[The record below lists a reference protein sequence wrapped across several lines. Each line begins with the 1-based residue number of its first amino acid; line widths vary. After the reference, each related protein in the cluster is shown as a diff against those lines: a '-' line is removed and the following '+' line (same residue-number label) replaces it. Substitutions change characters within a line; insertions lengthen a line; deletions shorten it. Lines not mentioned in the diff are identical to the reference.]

1 MINRMKFKPV
11 PINASNRAYFSLQ
24 QVFKKRS
31 LSKSFKIRLYRTNII
46 PMLIYGCEAQTF
58 RLADK
63 NKLETFE
70 KKKVLRRIFGP
81 VLDQTTNTWRS
92 LKNSEI
98 ESRYAAPNVN
108 QVMKKRRLK
117 YAGHVARTGEDRMPK
132 RVMLDEVSGRRSKG
146 GQNSDGWTM
155 SEKMSQ
161 RWGWIRRDGWRL
173 RRTDRHRET
182 ILRQY

>member
-1 MINRMKFKPV
+1 MDVKPKLLDLL
-11 PINASNRAYFSLQ
+11 IKTN
-24 QVFKKRS
+24 
-31 LSKSFKIRLYRTNII
+31 SKLLK
-46 PMLIYGCEAQTF
+46 
-58 RLADK
+58 
-63 NKLETFE
+63 

-146 GQNSDGWTM
+146 RP
-155 SEKMSQ
+155 KL
-161 RWGWIRRDGWRL
+161 RWMDNVREDVAEMGMDP
-173 RRTDRHRET
+173 DRWLE
-182 ILRQY
+182 IAQDRQT